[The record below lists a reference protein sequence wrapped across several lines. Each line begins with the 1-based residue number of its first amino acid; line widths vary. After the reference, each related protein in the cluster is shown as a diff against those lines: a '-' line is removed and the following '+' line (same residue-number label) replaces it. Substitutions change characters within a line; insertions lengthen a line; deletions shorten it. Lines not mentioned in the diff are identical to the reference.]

1 MPILPA
7 ILTLAAASA
16 PHLTAMR
23 VPAPPVLDGHLD
35 DEAWRH
41 APASSAFTQKRPE
54 GGKPPKEPTSVR
66 VVYDADAIYVGID
79 CVQRAS
85 EIIGRLTRR
94 DRDVEADAVSV
105 ALDTRSDGKSAFE
118 FSVNAAGVLTDAL
131 RFNDT
136 DYSQD
141 WDENWEASVART
153 PSGWSAEIRIPL
165 RALRFSARPSQSWG
179 IQVRRYT
186 SETQEL
192 DELAYIPRSDAG
204 EVSRYGRL
212 DGLVGLRSK
221 EPIELHPFVAFALR
235 NHDPEGT
242 TLARGLEPFSSAGLD
257 LKWHVSQE
265 LTLDA
270 TFLPDFGQVE
280 ADQVVLNLTT
290 FELYYPEKRPFF
302 LEGVE
307 TFSTPLPL
315 FYTRRIGRAPAEPA
329 LRSGEQLVREPVPST
344 IFGASKL
351 VGEIGGHVQ
360 VGELVALTG
369 QQTVDARAP
378 NGATVPRLADP
389 LTAYKVLRLKREIG
403 SNGHV
408 GLIAMSTNRLEFDG
422 LAQPA
427 REGGQ
432 GAAQGR
438 VLCPSGDELTRGA
451 RCYHDAYV
459 GGVDARWRSPAGDYV
474 ASGQAVGTLIQN
486 GPPRTLADGTVIRSG
501 DAGTAVNA
509 TFAKEA
515 GTVTFRATYEGHGR
529 AVDYNDLGY
538 MQRQNQHRGYAS
550 VQFRNLEPWRATLE
564 TRVGVE
570 VYERDSL
577 DLLNLQRSAQL
588 YNITRFKNFWS
599 LFTGVHVRAAHF
611 DDREMGDG
619 AALER
624 GAQLGFESWV
634 ATDSRRRI
642 SAELWSELDLIDGG
656 FSFQGDAKLSFRIL
670 PQFDVDLLPSWLYTA
685 GEPRYA
691 GLVGGDYL
699 FGKLRAESL
708 GLTLRSTYTFTPRL
722 TLQAYAQAFLDAG
735 SYHELSLFPARGK
748 GTLVRRAD
756 LRAAPASIAKHDDFV
771 NPDFQS
777 GTLNASL
784 VLRWEY
790 RLGSTLYVVYT
801 HAQSSAVTPVLGEG
815 AGLDLRRSSPR
826 AAEDDLL
833 VKLSF
838 WWGG

>member
-1 MPILPA
+1 MPIFPA
-7 ILTLAAASA
+7 ILALAAASA
-16 PHLTAMR
+16 PHLTAVR
-23 VPAPPVLDGHLD
+23 ASAPPVLDGHLD
-35 DEAWRH
+35 DAAWQR
-41 APASSAFTQKRPE
+41 APASSAFTQKLPE
-54 GGKPPKEPTSVR
+54 GGKSPKEPTSVR

-94 DRDVEADAVSV
+94 DRDAEADSVSV

-118 FSVNAAGVLTDAL
+118 FSVNAAGVLSDGL

-136 DYSQD
+136 DYSHD
-141 WDENWEASVART
+141 WDENWEASVTRT
-153 PSGWSAEIRIPL
+153 PSGWSAEIRIPI

-192 DELAYIPRSDAG
+192 DELAYIPRSEAG

-221 EPIELHPFVAFALR
+221 APIELRPFVAFALR
-235 NHDPEGT
+235 NLDPEGA
-242 TLARGLEPFSSAGLD
+242 TLARGLDPLFSAGLD
-257 LKWHVSQE
+257 LKWHVSQA

-290 FELYYPEKRPFF
+290 FELYFPEKRPFF
-302 LEGVE
+302 LEGAE

-315 FYTRRIGRAPAEPA
+315 LYTRRIGRAPGEPS
-329 LRSGEQLVREPVPST
+329 LRYGEQLIREPVPST
-344 IFGASKL
+344 IFGAEKL
-351 VGEIGGHVQ
+351 VGEIGGRFQ

-369 QQTVDARAP
+369 RQTVDARAP
-378 NGATVPRLADP
+378 SGATVPRLADP
-389 LTAYKVLRLKREIG
+389 LTAYKVLRIKRELG
-403 SNGHV
+403 TNGHV
-408 GLIAMSTNRLEFDG
+408 GLIAMSTNRLESAGLIPPAGDG
-422 LAQPA
+422 PQAA
-427 REGGQ
+427 RGPI
-432 GAAQGR
+432 
-438 VLCPSGDELTRGA
+438 LCPSGDELARGP

-459 GGVDARWRSPAGDYV
+459 GGIDARFRSPSGDYV
-474 ASGQAVGTLIQN
+474 ASGQVVGTLIQN
-486 GPPRTLADGTVIRSG
+486 GPPRTLADGTVIGSG
-501 DAGTAVNA
+501 DAGPVVNA
-509 TFAKEA
+509 SFAKEA
-515 GTVTFRATYEGHGR
+515 GTIAFAANYEGHGSK
-529 AVDYNDLGY
+529 ADYNDLGY
-538 MQRQNQHRGYAS
+538 MQRQNQHHGY
-550 VQFRNLEPWRATLE
+550 VRVTFRNLEPWRATLE

-570 VYERDSL
+570 AYENDTL
-577 DLLNLQRSAQL
+577 DLLNLQRGVQL
-588 YNITRFKNFWS
+588 FNSTRFKNFWS
-599 LFTGVHVRAAHF
+599 VFSGVHARAAHF

-624 GAQLGFESWV
+624 GAQIGVESWV
-634 ATDSRRRI
+634 STDSRGRV
-642 SAELWSELDLIDGG
+642 SAELWSALDLIEGG
-656 FSFQGDAKLSFRIL
+656 FSFQGDGRLSFRIL

-691 GLVGGDYL
+691 GIVGGDYL
-699 FGKLRAESL
+699 FGKLRAQSL

-735 SYHELSLFPARGK
+735 GYEDLSLFPARGK
-748 GTLVRRAD
+748 GAIVRRAD
-756 LRAAPASIAKHDDFV
+756 LRAAPVSIMKRRDFV

-790 RLGSTLYVVYT
+790 RLGSTFYVVYT
-801 HAQSSAVTPVLGEG
+801 HAQSSSVTPVLGEG
-815 AGLDLRRSSPR
+815 AGIDLRRASPR